1 MQQQPDDKSGSQLRQ
16 LWGEFLPPLSP
27 EQAQL
32 SVKLWQKIQAR
43 KQRQPQVNCLPQ
55 SLNSIDK

>member
-1 MQQQPDDKSGSQLRQ
+1 MQQQPDDNSVSQLRQ

-32 SVKLWQKIQAR
+32 SVQLWQKIQAR
-43 KQRQPQVNCLPQ
+43 KQRQPHVNYLPQ
-55 SLNSIDK
+55 SLNSVDK